1 MAVKKSTKK
10 KQSNKKPA
18 QKKQAQKKQ
27 TKRTAR
33 RFWSLAGPLLI
44 LLGLLMGGY
53 GIFNSW
59 LNNQFYQSSGISLAS
74 NKPIESSA
82 PRISGIPKRIQIPS
96 VGIDLKVIP
105 GYYNAK
111 DQSWTLSLNN
121 AQWGA
126 MTARPNN
133 KEGLTFIYAHYR
145 KNVFYTLPHVTP
157 GATAIVTTQN
167 GHVFTYKFKGST
179 IVKPQNTNILSYK
192 GKPILLLQTC
202 NGVWYENRQLFVF
215 DFVSGH

>member
-1 MAVKKSTKK
+1 MAAKKV
-10 KQSNKKPA
+10 
-18 QKKQAQKKQ
+18 QKKQA
-27 TKRTAR
+27 KRSLR
-33 RFWSLAGPLLI
+33 RFWVAAGPLLI
-44 LLGLLMGGY
+44 LIGIFMGGL
-53 GIFNSW
+53 GIFNTL
-59 LNNQFYQSSGISLAS
+59 LNQHFYQVNAQALA
-74 NKPIESSA
+74 NNRPVESA
-82 PRISGIPKRIQIPS
+82 EPRISGVPNRIQIPS

-145 KNVFYTLPHVTP
+145 KNVFYTLPHVTQ
-157 GATAIVTTQN
+157 GSTAIVTTQN
-167 GHVFTYKFKGST
+167 GHIFTYKFRGST

-202 NGVWYENRQLFVF
+202 SGVWYENRQLFVF
-215 DFVSGH
+215 DFVSAR